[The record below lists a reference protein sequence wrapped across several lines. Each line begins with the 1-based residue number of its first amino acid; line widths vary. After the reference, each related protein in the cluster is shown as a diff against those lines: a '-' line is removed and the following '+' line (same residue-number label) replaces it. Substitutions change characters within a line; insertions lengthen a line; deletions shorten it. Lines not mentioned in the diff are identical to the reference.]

1 MSNTYSA
8 DQLAMAIMHALNCYG
23 YNLISYEILTPVEYS
38 KHILYRLEYID
49 SIRDSNMVYTSVSFK
64 RTKGR
69 GIVKDIRVRV
79 CGHAHGGRLC
89 PVNPRKKKLFG
100 DIIYHLASMQLHT
113 ADHASQI
120 QQLTDQLGYDLQD
133 FFSPDYSGIN
143 SVLLRALPI
152 GEK

>member
-8 DQLAMAIMHALNCYG
+8 RQWAMAIMHALNCYG

-49 SIRDSNMVYTSVSFK
+49 SIRDSNMVYTSVTFK

-79 CGHAHGGRLC
+79 CGYSRGGRLC

-120 QQLTDQLGYDLQD
+120 QRLTDQLGCDLQD
-133 FFSPDYSGIN
+133 FFSPDYSQVTTVV
-143 SVLLRALPI
+143 SKAL
-152 GEK
+152 

>member
-1 MSNTYSA
+1 MSNTYSTR
-8 DQLAMAIMHALNCYG
+8 QWAMAIMHALNCYG
-23 YNLISYEILTPVEYS
+23 YNLISYEILSPVEYS
-38 KHILYRLEYID
+38 KHILHRLEYID

-89 PVNPRKKKLFG
+89 PVNPRKRKLFG

-120 QQLTDQLGYDLQD
+120 QYLADQIGHDLQD
-133 FFSPDYSGIN
+133 FFSPDYLPVMAVVSK
-143 SVLLRALPI
+143 AL
-152 GEK
+152 